1 MVVKICFMDPIYQ
14 LKHQN
19 LHLWTVGPF
28 CPYKTWPG
36 CLSFTLPD
44 NLRAFFPVPFPKA
57 TSNIRAVLVS
67 PDQVAL
73 FFLTRCRKR
82 KFLQKFTQCDLVAS
96 KSNKIAHARVCVGG
110 WVGGEHHCA
119 VCTHVPASSS
129 CPQESVLARWTV
141 RCSSHDL
148 CLAVL

>member
-96 KSNKIAHARVCVGG
+96 KSNKLAHARVCV
-110 WVGGEHHCA
+110 WVGGWG
-119 VCTHVPASSS
+119 ASLCS
-129 CPQESVLARWTV
+129 LYARTCLVILSTGV
-141 RCSSHDL
+141 RVGSMDGKMLFS
-148 CLAVL
+148 